1 MIARQRCMRF
11 STIKMSKKME
21 IKTPKKGETKRAKK
35 KILIAFGYSE
45 QDARNKMARAKN
57 TPKL

>member
-1 MIARQRCMRF
+1 MRF
-11 STIKMSKKME
+11 SIIKMSKKMD
-21 IKTPKKGETKRAKK
+21 IKTPKKGKPKRTKK

-45 QDARNKMARAKN
+45 QDARNKMARAKY

>member
-1 MIARQRCMRF
+1 MRF
-11 STIKMSKKME
+11 STIKMSKKMY
-21 IKTPKKGETKRAKK
+21 IKTPKKGKPKRTKK

-45 QDARNKMARAKN
+45 QDARNKMALAKY

>member
-1 MIARQRCMRF
+1 MRF

-45 QDARNKMARAKN
+45 QDARNKMERAKN
-57 TPKL
+57 TRKL